1 MHPTQTE
8 IVLFI
13 LFTSLVFAVLVV
25 FLVSLVYINA
35 RNNARRQNELLRS
48 MIQTQE
54 TERQRI
60 ARDLHDE
67 FGIQLLA
74 IKMYVGLLS
83 EPEHQNNHSIEH
95 TQLMIEDAVRD
106 LKLIINNLSP
116 ISFAEYGL
124 IAQLYVLKKSL
135 NYTNNIHV
143 EISIDNEE
151 LRFSNEF
158 EINLYRM
165 LQEMISNTL
174 KYARA
179 KNIFIAFVNNSNELK
194 VEFKDDGV
202 GFNLLLVAKGFGIKN
217 IEARTRF
224 YNGSVELKSSTASG
238 TTYLLIFDKKK
249 LGAIDAGS
257 E

>member
-54 TERQRI
+54 KERHRI

-83 EPEHQNNHSIEH
+83 EPEHQNN
-95 TQLMIEDAVRD
+95 
-106 LKLIINNLSP
+106 
-116 ISFAEYGL
+116 
-124 IAQLYVLKKSL
+124 
-135 NYTNNIHV
+135 
-143 EISIDNEE
+143 
-151 LRFSNEF
+151 
-158 EINLYRM
+158 
-165 LQEMISNTL
+165 
-174 KYARA
+174 
-179 KNIFIAFVNNSNELK
+179 
-194 VEFKDDGV
+194 
-202 GFNLLLVAKGFGIKN
+202 
-217 IEARTRF
+217 
-224 YNGSVELKSSTASG
+224 
-238 TTYLLIFDKKK
+238 
-249 LGAIDAGS
+249 
-257 E
+257 